1 MINKRFLKRDG
12 IVLDRQLSV
21 LEVNK
26 IAAIISERICST
38 FPEHGIIKSELFI
51 SLSRIHMY
59 LAEFKDCS
67 AAKYD
72 YKNNAIYFQKDID
85 FDKIETPAVHE
96 CLHFIQAVRNKYGKL
111 KRLGL
116 YELNP
121 IKDDGMAINEAA
133 VQLMATCTN
142 QQVSKESVKYY
153 GLEFRAESPNY
164 YPLECTLVRQMTYFT
179 GTYPLYHSTIYSDD
193 IFKNTFIMKSS
204 KETYSKIC
212 KNLDS
217 LVKLQENVH
226 KESSYLAQIEDNHP
240 NSKKIQKVQEK
251 INSIKNDISV
261 LALDTQ
267 ELILKSCSYSDLEL
281 VRDNQGVRDFKNK
294 LYKFQKYLIITEGY
308 NFYNEFYIQMMEEL
322 DKKRDLIEKYGSLEV
337 FKEIPENM
345 SLIETRQE
353 KLNLFQVAK
362 QKLLEL
368 FKHNKQQAN
377 SKDSENN

>member
-1 MINKRFLKRDG
+1 MINKRSLKRDG

-21 LEVNK
+21 LEDNK

-38 FPEHGIIKSELFI
+38 FQEHGIIKSELFI
-51 SLSRIHMY
+51 ALSRISMY

-204 KETYSKIC
+204 KETYSRIS

-251 INSIKNDISV
+251 INSIKNDIST

-368 FKHNKQQAN
+368 FKHNKQEAN
-377 SKDSENN
+377 SKDSEKD